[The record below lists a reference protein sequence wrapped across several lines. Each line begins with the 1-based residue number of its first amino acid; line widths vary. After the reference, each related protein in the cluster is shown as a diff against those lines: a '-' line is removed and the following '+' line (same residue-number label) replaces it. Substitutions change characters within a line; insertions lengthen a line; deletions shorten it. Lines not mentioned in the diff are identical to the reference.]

1 MKWPPVTMQCWFILF
16 VCSSAEIKWQ
26 ETHDAPKLFS
36 IMKMVENY
44 RTLSYIKMLWNK
56 RGVPKRWCTIF
67 DGERK
72 NLLALIIFSWH
83 QFENAL
89 FEHPDVD
96 LMAYFIASK
105 CFAAKTGF
113 PNRWLDVARSGFSKC
128 LLEYLNLVDTEYPSY
143 VSFSIMTS
151 SF

>member
-1 MKWPPVTMQCWFILF
+1 MC
-16 VCSSAEIKWQ
+16 
-26 ETHDAPKLFS
+26 PK
-36 IMKMVENY
+36 
-44 RTLSYIKMLWNK
+44 
-56 RGVPKRWCTIF
+56 
-67 DGERK
+67 DGAQYLMERK
-72 NLLALIIFSWH
+72 KDLLALIIFSRH

-96 LMAYFIASK
+96 SMAYFIASK

-143 VSFSIMTS
+143 V
-151 SF
+151 